1 MIIALADKLYSWGRG
16 QRDFAIVTANEILD
30 GLGTVG
36 TKHADIGPTKAE
48 EQLQFSSPPTLFYV
62 MHCCLWECSSKLTKL
77 SSLLQLSSVSC
88 ACFSFCIK
96 EISFP

>member
-16 QRDFAIVTANEILD
+16 QRDFAIVTANQILD

-48 EQLQFSSPPTLFYV
+48 EPSLN
-62 MHCCLWECSSKLTKL
+62 C
-77 SSLLQLSSVSC
+77 SSLLFLLSFLSLLLLGV
-88 ACFSFCIK
+88 
-96 EISFP
+96 